1 MGYERTSVPGIFKRG
16 ETYSVAYRDTITRK
30 TRFRTA
36 GKTLREAKALKRELE
51 NAREQG
57 HAGPDAQMTFG
68 QLWSEFEELHL
79 GMLSP
84 STRADYTSIANR
96 YLLVRYRL
104 AYLGAIDRTEVL
116 RFRDELLRTKGGRD
130 GATLSPKRVKNII
143 VCLQSV
149 LQFAVET
156 ERLRS
161 NPARGLRR
169 SGLEQEPE
177 TRRAFLTPEE
187 VSELLRSV
195 KQVNIAYY
203 PLFLTLSQTGMRL
216 SECLALPAGPEGIG
230 LVRRRIHI
238 TRSVYRGELKAP
250 KNGKSRTVGVS
261 DTLYEVLLEHL
272 QGKEGGLAFASRR
285 DGGFIDPNGLRR
297 HVWDRAVERS
307 NLPEEKKATLTIHS
321 LRHSAASHLVEQGLP
336 VSTILELFGW
346 SSPKLLLR
354 YAHADANRAADTGAA
369 AVENLV

>member
-16 ETYSVAYRDTITRK
+16 ETYSVAYRDAITRK

-51 NAREQG
+51 EARERG
-57 HAGPDAQMTFG
+57 HAGPDAQLTFG

-104 AYLGAIDRTEVL
+104 AYLGSIDRTEVL
-116 RFRDELLRTKGGRD
+116 RFRDELSRTRAGRD
-130 GATLSPKRVKNII
+130 GATLSPKRVKNIT

-216 SECLALPAGPEGIG
+216 SEALALPVESVD

-272 QGKEGGLAFASRR
+272 QGKEGLAFHSRR
-285 DGGFIDPNGLRR
+285 DGFIDPNGLRR
-297 HVWDRAVERS
+297 YVWDRAVERS

-354 YAHADANRAADTGAA
+354 YSHADVERAAEAGAA
-369 AVENLV
+369 AVADLA